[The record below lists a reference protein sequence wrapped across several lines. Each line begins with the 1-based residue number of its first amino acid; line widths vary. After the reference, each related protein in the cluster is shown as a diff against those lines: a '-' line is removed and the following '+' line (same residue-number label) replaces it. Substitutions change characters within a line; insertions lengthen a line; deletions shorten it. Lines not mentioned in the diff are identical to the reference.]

1 MAKSSGGSGR
11 GGGRYQLG
19 SGGRASAAMFAQE
32 LLDKGRI
39 SAFDARK
46 SKSAFEDYL
55 KEIGVTAAATTDS
68 ASVMVTAYSPTGRN
82 RGWEG
87 AMSRAGLRFSYGR
100 GMYFVDFGLKSN
112 LRVVAGRK

>member
-11 GGGRYQLG
+11 GGG
-19 SGGRASAAMFAQE
+19 GGRASAAMFAQE